1 MPNHFGRF
9 RVINDTPAG
18 ADARVI
24 RKATFKIGSPQVLHT
39 VVGFGT
45 QFPEVPEQYFAEL
58 GLDEG
63 IAQADKVI
71 VDIEIYEQVNP
82 ANVET
87 ITNWELDVAS
97 AVLLQSVDIKILHK
111 AAPPNYRARATVA
124 GDNYAFKEET
134 KNF

>member
-1 MPNHFGRF
+1 MPSHFGRF

-58 GLDEG
+58 ALDPG
-63 IAQADKVI
+63 MAQSDKVT
-71 VDIEIYEQVNP
+71 VDIEIYEQANP

-87 ITNWELDVAS
+87 ISNWVLDVAQ
-97 AVLLQSVDIKILHK
+97 AVLLQSVDIKVLHR
-111 AAPPNYRARATVA
+111 ATAPNYRARATAA

-134 KNF
+134 QNF